1 MMTLISYD
9 ISEYLYQDEAN
20 ARRHQVIGLEYL
32 LLGKLPLFLVI
43 CYVILGILN

>member
-9 ISEYLYQDEAN
+9 ISEYLYQGEAN

-32 LLGKLPLFLVI
+32 LLGKFTLFPGDML
-43 CYVILGILN
+43 CYTGDT